1 MALSSVI
8 PITKLYVCHNVPL
21 DNTYGDTMDFSSA
34 TTQNA
39 YFANK
44 AKYTFSNFGPVRME
58 KGIRIPRNAD
68 DLYDCNYIAF
78 QNANFGT
85 KWFYA
90 FITKIE
96 YVNINMSLVYFE
108 LDVMQT
114 WMYDHTLKPCFVER
128 EHVNDDSIGA
138 NIVEENIG
146 TGPIIFESRWQAGIS
161 KASNA
166 IIVVCAA
173 IDSANEVA
181 TGGMYGN
188 VYNGCSFIV
197 YKANEEESTKLNT
210 FLAEVTKANKSDSIV
225 SIFMASDEFFQ
236 YTKNGQPK
244 TKNWNIQTNLTDID
258 GYTPKNKKLFTNP
271 YHYLYATNQ
280 QGGEIIYPVEL
291 FDVPAL
297 CAFRL
302 IGETSANPTVTLVP
316 LNYRYSADLGEATD
330 NFNDKLVLDGFPVCS
345 WTIDSFRAWAAQNAG
360 STFIKS
366 SAGMVTAG
374 IGYVGAMAASSTIP
388 GGLLLLS
395 GASTVLD
402 SLNKTAVQA
411 AKGGQIN
418 GNAGNTGMYGYYN
431 MDIFIYEAC
440 ITAEYA
446 KIIDDYFSMYGYAV
460 KEVKVPNI
468 TGRASWNY
476 VKTIDCK
483 AIGSVPFDDMAK
495 IKAIYNNGITF
506 WHGDYVGDYSRDN
519 SIIDKGGDET

>member
-8 PITKLYVCHNVPL
+8 PITKLYICHNVPL
-21 DNTYGDTMDFSSA
+21 DNTYGDTINFSSA
-34 TTQNA
+34 STQNA

-58 KGIRIPRNAD
+58 KGIRVPRNAD

-114 WMYDHTLKPCFVER
+114 WMFDYTLKPCFVER
-128 EHVNDDSIGA
+128 EHVNDDTIGA
-138 NIVEENIG
+138 NIVEENIMAHI
-146 TGPIIFESRWQAGIS
+146 TG
-161 KASNA
+161 
-166 IIVVCAA
+166 
-173 IDSANEVA
+173 
-181 TGGMYGN
+181 GGMYGN

-197 YKANEEESTKLNT
+197 YEANEEEATKLNT

-258 GYTPKNKKLFTNP
+258 GYTPKNKKLFTQP

-345 WTIDSFRAWAAQNAG
+345 WTIDSFRAWTAQNAG
-360 STFIKS
+360 STIIQS
-366 SAGMVTAG
+366 TVGAATAGVGVLTALSAGAPLAG
-374 IGYVGAMAASSTIP
+374 GMMLISG
-388 GGLLLLS
+388 
-395 GASTVLD
+395 GASVFD
-402 SLNKTAVQA
+402 SLAKMSVQA
-411 AKGGQIN
+411 AKGGQLH

-446 KIIDDYFSMYGYAV
+446 KIIDDFFSMYGYAV
-460 KEVKVPNI
+460 KEVKVPNL

-483 AIGSVPFDDMAK
+483 ATGSVPFDDMAK

-506 WHGDYVGDYSRDN
+506 WHGDYVGDYTRDN
-519 SIIDKGGDET
+519 SIID